1 MPCGMN
7 NRYIPQMLKIVQC
20 HAQVVDVVMEQ
31 LLDTIDGF
39 RGGIMGEDHS
49 WV

>member
-1 MPCGMN
+1 MHCW
-7 NRYIPQMLKIVQC
+7 
-20 HAQVVDVVMEQ
+20 QVVNVVTEQ
-31 LLDTIDGF
+31 LLDIIDGF